1 MAFEIY
7 NRFYSVL
14 VEMEGDNIAHMQTIW
29 CWILDI
35 SLFYYFMFGVILLFC
50 FGLCPSIPSPS
61 PKFSVS
67 SLSEAKPLISSIS
80 CMEQFQLASAL
91 FSMAKTWRSAFP
103 LKTQPSPRMWK
114 YTLVSTQMQFHY
126 TGYMIFCFLCQQY
139 VIFYAKKWLQ
149 I

>member
-7 NRFYSVL
+7 NRLYSVL
-14 VEMEGDNIAHMQTIW
+14 VDIEGDNIAHMQTIW

-35 SLFYYFMFGVILLFC
+35 SLFIIFMFGVILLFC
-50 FGLCPSIPSPS
+50 FGLCPSTPSPS

-67 SLSEAKPLISSIS
+67 SLSEAKPLISYV
-80 CMEQFQLASAL
+80 EQFQLASAL

-103 LKTQPSPRMWK
+103 LKAQPSPRMWK
-114 YTLVSTQMQFHY
+114 YTLVSNQRQFHY
-126 TGYMIFCFLCQQY
+126 TGYMIFCLFCQQY
-139 VIFYAKKWLQ
+139 IVFYAKKWLQ